1 MFLGFGLG
9 GEESEWIPSK
19 AQANLPSPFLP
30 GLALAW
36 ATEVVTDSSYSLPSH
51 PGTKVELKEGPPSF
65 TRTCTRKGPQNLG
78 CETWERFRE
87 WGPVSACS
95 DVAALT

>member
-9 GEESEWIPSK
+9 GVESEWTPSK

-36 ATEVVTDSSYSLPSH
+36 ATELVTDSSYSLPSH
-51 PGTKVELKEGPPSF
+51 PGTKVELKEGAPYDPAQGKDLRIWAVKDGSDSGSG
-65 TRTCTRKGPQNLG
+65 RL
-78 CETWERFRE
+78 RFQSQ
-87 WGPVSACS
+87 PV
-95 DVAALT
+95 